1 MKLTFNAHISA
12 KTHRDFNLKV
22 FPGGEPNDFLI
33 ESTEKEG
40 GEMTA
45 WTCEYDFP
53 DDSVVVARSEFGPAV
68 IDPDAP
74 GKVTVEVH
82 IGPQASDSVISA
94 AEAEAKKL
102 ADQAGIKEDDES
114 IPGFSGLSFVQH

>member
-1 MKLTFNAHISA
+1 MKLTFSAHISA

-33 ESTEKEG
+33 ESTEAEG

-68 IDPDAP
+68 VDPDAP
-74 GKVTVEVH
+74 GDRK
-82 IGPQASDSVISA
+82 SV
-94 AEAEAKKL
+94 
-102 ADQAGIKEDDES
+102 
-114 IPGFSGLSFVQH
+114 V

>member
-1 MKLTFNAHISA
+1 MKLTFSAHISA
-12 KTHRDFNLKV
+12 KTHRDFQLKV

-33 ESTEKEG
+33 ESTETEG

-53 DDSVVVARSEFGPAV
+53 DDSVVVARTEFGPAV

-74 GKVTVEVH
+74 LSVAIEVH
-82 IGPQASDSVISA
+82 IGPKASDSVIAA
-94 AEAEAKKL
+94 AEAEAKEL
-102 ADQAGIKEDDES
+102 AARAGVKEDDES
-114 IPGFSGLSFVQH
+114 IPGFTGLSVVQH